1 MFKQVKRAKA
11 AKICWDMSDYWGIPL
26 LMKFQQFNMAILVP
40 FKPYW
45 CCSGIFWHNFCM
57 IMIVDGS
64 WCCIPWSKRLRKP
77 MLFLHIQQW
86 SPPLSEMFSVNWFIN
101 FCRMGNLQE
110 TPMFL
115 VKSCVIHC
123 FRLRFSHLNQS
134 IDQLGTVSI
143 SKSEFIFFKVTR
155 AIPGLPWTQDWVNV
169 LRGVDQ
175 FIWKHLKTKDFSR
188 RQELWVWSIWQRLTA
203 FDCVWHCFVIIV

>member
-26 LMKFQQFNMAILVP
+26 LMKFQQFNMAILKP

-64 WCCIPWSKRLRKP
+64 WCCTPIWPKRLQKP
-77 MLFLHIQQW
+77 MLFLHIQIYPTVIPTTFRDVFGQLVHQLL
-86 SPPLSEMFSVNWFIN
+86 SDGKICRRPLCFM
-101 FCRMGNLQE
+101 
-110 TPMFL
+110 

-123 FRLRFSHLNQS
+123 FRLRFSHLNQF

-143 SKSEFIFFKVTR
+143 AKSDFCFCFFTGDSGDSWPPLD
-155 AIPGLPWTQDWVNV
+155 AGLGQ
-169 LRGVDQ
+169 
-175 FIWKHLKTKDFSR
+175 
-188 RQELWVWSIWQRLTA
+188 
-203 FDCVWHCFVIIV
+203 CF